1 MRFKE
6 IFEGNNSAYGIMK
19 LTGEVTDKG
28 KAVAKAFI
36 KRERITDN
44 VWQDHLDGKEPALGV
59 IPINENNE
67 CRWGCIDVDVYN
79 LDHLSLMRNIKGLGF
94 PLVTFRSKS
103 GGAHLFLF
111 AKEFIPA
118 SLMQSKLKAM
128 SEALGYAGSE
138 IFPKQTVIHVE
149 KGDTGNFLN
158 LPYHGGVKGLR
169 YTFESGG
176 NAATLESFYSIYD
189 EWAQT
194 KEEIEA
200 IQIKEK
206 VQEKEA
212 FKDGPPCL
220 NRLAEEGFGEG
231 SRNNALFNVAVFC
244 KKAFDDW
251 ENKVG
256 DYNTEYMTPPLTY
269 QEVQTVIKSV
279 GKKQYENYR
288 CKDQPICGVCNA
300 AKCRTKKFGVG
311 YNEEQMPELGQLS
324 KICSTPSQY
333 FLDVDGK
340 RVELTK
346 EQLHNANLFSIEV
359 MDKAGVVIA
368 TIPKGPDWRE
378 IYLKTL
384 FATMQEIEPL
394 KSLDPKEVLIHL
406 LEQFTVNRTQAR
418 NRDDILRKMAW
429 TEEGFCY
436 FRMEDFFSFCKRNN
450 WELDRTKTGN
460 LLKTLDVFEKEVRL
474 KVKDQNPH
482 LIKIKAMKKTE
493 ATISEVK
500 YEEAPF

>member
-1 MRFKE
+1 M
-6 IFEGNNSAYGIMK
+6 
-19 LTGEVTDKG
+19 
-28 KAVAKAFI
+28 
-36 KRERITDN
+36 
-44 VWQDHLDGKEPALGV
+44 
-59 IPINENNE
+59 
-67 CRWGCIDVDVYN
+67 
-79 LDHLSLMRNIKGLGF
+79 
-94 PLVTFRSKS
+94 
-103 GGAHLFLF
+103 
-111 AKEFIPA
+111 
-118 SLMQSKLKAM
+118 
-128 SEALGYAGSE
+128 
-138 IFPKQTVIHVE
+138 
-149 KGDTGNFLN
+149 
-158 LPYHGGVKGLR
+158 
-169 YTFESGG
+169 
-176 NAATLESFYSIYD
+176 
-189 EWAQT
+189 
-194 KEEIEA
+194 
-200 IQIKEK
+200 
-206 VQEKEA
+206 
-212 FKDGPPCL
+212 
-220 NRLAEEGFGEG
+220 
-231 SRNNALFNVAVFC
+231 
-244 KKAFDDW
+244 
-251 ENKVG
+251 
-256 DYNTEYMTPPLTY
+256 
-269 QEVQTVIKSV
+269 
-279 GKKQYENYR
+279 
-288 CKDQPICGVCNA
+288 CNA